1 MRKFIFILLL
11 VLILLAI
18 STAIGLHYLNTTY
31 LPKVIKTR
39 ITQEAS
45 DKLNIDVQIE
55 DIKFNIFKG
64 IIFHKV
70 NIKSKDNPDAQ
81 LQIERA
87 SATFLILPFFSQKK
101 VIFPSIKIYSPKI
114 DLIRYQDNKFNF
126 QDLMPKQMGQDKT
139 PLAYSIL
146 IYRVDIFDSE
156 INFLDQTIEPS
167 INRSLKLDSLGTQIY
182 PWGVSFNLRG
192 SLVDSTQTSSLNL
205 SGNYNLEKKELK
217 VSSQLNKLDLLS
229 YLAYFKNIP
238 ISIKSLLLDNI
249 NSEYVLT
256 GNSLN
261 ITNKADIANAHL
273 VTGAYL
279 VKDKTL
285 ITDATAKL
293 QADVVL
299 DIKNTADLSYFINL
313 DDVKAN
319 LITPQIPEKVKIE
332 YAKFEISPDKTV
344 IKNSKI
350 SALQT
355 ELSIKGEISNFKNP
369 AYNIRLQSDMDLSTA
384 KDFLR
389 IHFEAI
395 NPLIIEGRADIDIS
409 ALKSP
414 DEDIEFK
421 GSIDFKNASV
431 KTIDSPFEL
440 NELNGVVNFEK
451 QKIEWTNL
459 SFKLFD
465 KSFYSKA
472 VILDLALPLIN
483 LELYSDKLNISTK
496 LKTKQKNLYDI
507 EYLKGIYYNSNFEI
521 SGDLNIEDKT
531 HYDIDLDLEG
541 LIDLEDLKQIET
553 IPQEQL
559 SKINARGICSIDGR
573 IQGNAKYPT
582 LLTALVNLNTN
593 ELSVYNYKVN
603 NVDIKLAQENQQIK
617 IPSSQCDFYG
627 GTLSINGLIDLEKET
642 FPYALKV
649 LGENIELSKIKRDIP
664 IDDKLLK
671 GTISSTIILSGQM
684 DSIQDL
690 KAQGEFLVQD
700 GYLWN
705 FNPLKE
711 LGDFLFIPRY
721 ESLVF
726 KEATGNFNITNNKIS
741 LTDVVLSS
749 DVLLLACEGT
759 IDFKGNLNMDITP
772 KSLSDITKN
781 LDEYEK
787 FFAGIFSEAGGV
799 VSVKITGTVREP
811 KFEKKVILM
820 QVLDKAKD
828 EVIDKIKAFTDLI
841 FGGNPQE
848 NP

>member
-1 MRKFIFILLL
+1 MRKFIFILF
-11 VLILLAI
+11 LIIVLLAI
-18 STAIGLHYLNTTY
+18 PTAIGLHYLNTTY

-45 DKLNIDVQIE
+45 AKLNIDVQIE

-101 VIFPSIKIYSPKI
+101 VIFPSVNIYSPKI

-126 QDLMPKQMGQDKT
+126 QDLMPKQMGQDKA

-167 INRSLKLDSLGTQIY
+167 ISRTLKLDSLGTQIY
-182 PWGVSFNLRG
+182 PWGVNFNLRG
-192 SLVDSTQTSSLNL
+192 SLVDNTQTSSLSL

-229 YLAYFKNIP
+229 YLAYFNIP
-238 ISIKSLLLDNI
+238 MSIKSLLLDNI
-249 NSEYVLT
+249 NSECVLT
-256 GNSLN
+256 ENSLK
-261 ITNKADIANAHL
+261 ITNKADITDAHL

-293 QADVVL
+293 QADVIL
-299 DIKNTADLSYFINL
+299 DIKNTADLSYFIHL

-332 YAKFEISPDKTV
+332 YAKFEISPDKAI

-355 ELSIKGEISNFKNP
+355 KLSIKGEISNFKNP
-369 AYNIRLQSDMDLSTA
+369 AYNIRLQADIDLSTA

-395 NPLIIEGRADIDIS
+395 NPIILEGKADIDIS
-409 ALKSP
+409 ALKSQ
-414 DEDIEFK
+414 DDDIKFK
-421 GSIDFKNASV
+421 GSIDFKNAAV

-440 NELNGVVNFEK
+440 NELNGVVNFEE
-451 QKIEWTNL
+451 QKIEWSNL

-465 KSFYSKA
+465 KFFYSKA
-472 VILDLALPLIN
+472 VILDLPLPLIN
-483 LELYSDKLNISTK
+483 LELYNDKINIHTK
-496 LKTKQKNLYDI
+496 LRARQKNLYDI
-507 EYLKGIYYNSNFEI
+507 EYLKGNFHNSKFEI
-521 SGDLNIEDKT
+521 SGDLNIKDKT

-541 LIDLEDLKQIET
+541 LIDLEDLKQIEI

-582 LLTALVNLNTN
+582 LLTSQVNLNTN

-649 LGENIELSKIKRDIP
+649 FGENIELSKIKRDIP

-671 GTISSTIILSGQM
+671 GSLSSTIILSGQM

-690 KAQGEFLVQD
+690 KAQGEFLIQD

-749 DVLLLACEGT
+749 NVLLLTCEGT
-759 IDFKGNLNMDITP
+759 IDFKGNLDLDITP
-772 KSLSDITKN
+772 KAISDITEN

-799 VSVKITGTVREP
+799 VSVKITGTVRDP
-811 KFEKKVILM
+811 KFKKKIILM

-841 FGGNPQE
+841 FGGTPQE